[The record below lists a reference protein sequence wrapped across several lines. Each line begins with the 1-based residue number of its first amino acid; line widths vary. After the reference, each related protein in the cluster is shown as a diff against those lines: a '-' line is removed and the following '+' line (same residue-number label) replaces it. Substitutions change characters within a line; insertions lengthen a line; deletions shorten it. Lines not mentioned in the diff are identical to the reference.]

1 LLIMSIRPIDMQ
13 TMLPKL
19 QSLKFAKELEINK
32 HDNDMNDLN
41 KEMKE
46 TSIQN
51 ANKVL
56 DAERKETDKL
66 KNDVSKKHRKHK
78 KEKKHDK
85 KNGKKNNNE
94 KKKITK
100 TEGNRF
106 DMKV

>member
-1 LLIMSIRPIDMQ
+1 MSIRPIDMQ

-46 TSIQN
+46 SSIKK

-56 DAERKETDKL
+56 NAERKETDKL
-66 KNDVSKKHRKHK
+66 KNDTS
-78 KEKKHDK
+78 
-85 KNGKKNNNE
+85 KKNNKNKKHMKKNE
-94 KKKITK
+94 EKNEEKNENKKKKIYR